1 MRLMFPR
8 SHSTIRYQLTRL
20 VATCVVPV
28 WLAAAFLVF
37 YAYSAKRDHLN
48 STMLEAARAMTM
60 GVDRELASVEAA
72 LRGLATSPAFAAGD
86 FAAIHRQTRE
96 LAAAYP
102 GADIIVAD
110 ATGQQLVNSYRPY
123 GTPLPRR
130 KNAETVARIFQS
142 GKPLVSDL
150 FYGAVTRRPLIGID
164 VPVFRDGR
172 VVYDLA
178 MTFPSDRLA
187 SILTALKLPPEWYGS
202 ILDSRRVV
210 AAKTQSP
217 ERGVGV
223 HVTPALNRA
232 MARAM
237 EGTAEIVNLEGRPVF
252 ATFCRS
258 AMSNWTVAIAVPKA
272 AVMTELYRW
281 TAWAV
286 GGAAVISLVGIIF
299 GLGMARKIAQNIQAL
314 VHPALA
320 IGRGELVPAIDGLSV
335 KETGDVAAALV
346 QASELLQRRAR
357 ERDEAEQLLSR
368 TMELL
373 HQETAGR
380 LRATEELL
388 EKERMFIQQSRQ
400 AAMGEMIGNIAHQ
413 WRQPLNTL
421 GLTIQQLQLSYDLGE
436 FSRELL
442 NHNVASSMEL
452 IQHMSRT
459 IDDFRDY
466 FRPEKEK
473 APFNVRE
480 AIDTTLSLLEGS
492 LLYPH
497 IAIAVVAEDD
507 AVIYGY
513 WNEFAQVFL
522 NILTNA
528 RDVMIEREIANPRV
542 TITIRNA
549 NGATV
554 VTIADNGGGVPEEI
568 MARIFDPYFTTK
580 GPHQGT
586 GVGLFMSRSII
597 EKNMGGE
604 LTVRNTDEGAEFRI
618 EVPGGA
624 PA

>member
-1 MRLMFPR
+1 MFTR

-28 WLAAAFLVF
+28 WLAAGLLVF

-48 STMLEAARAMTM
+48 GTMLETARAMTM

-72 LRGLATSPAFAAGD
+72 LRGLATSPAFSAGD

-96 LAAAYP
+96 LVAAYP

-130 KNAETVARIFQS
+130 QNSETVARIFQS

-187 SILTALKLPPEWYGS
+187 SILTTLKLPPEWYGS
-202 ILDSRRVV
+202 ILDSKLVV
-210 AAKTQSP
+210 ATRTQNP
-217 ERGVGV
+217 ERGVGTR
-223 HVTPALNRA
+223 VTPALNRA

-237 EGTAEIVNLEGRPVF
+237 EGTAEIVNLEGKPAF

-258 AMSNWTVAIAVPKA
+258 AMSNWTVVIAVPKA

-286 GGAAVISLVGIIF
+286 GGATLISLMGIIF
-299 GLGMARKIAQNIQAL
+299 GLGMARRIAQNIQAL
-314 VHPALA
+314 VDPALA
-320 IGRGELVPAIDGLSV
+320 IGRGELVPAIEGLSV

-357 ERDEAEQLLSR
+357 ERDEAEHLLSQ

-373 HQETAGR
+373 HQETAER

-388 EKERMFIQQSRQ
+388 EKERMLIQQSRQ

-442 NHNVASSMEL
+442 SHNVKSSMEL
-452 IQHMSRT
+452 ILHMSRT

-497 IAIAVVAEDD
+497 IDIDIVAEDD

-528 RDVMIEREIANPRV
+528 RDVMMEREIANPRV

-580 GPHQGT
+580 EPHQGT

-604 LTVRNTDEGAEFRI
+604 LTVRNTGSGAEFTI

>member
-1 MRLMFPR
+1 
-8 SHSTIRYQLTRL
+8 
-20 VATCVVPV
+20 
-28 WLAAAFLVF
+28 
-37 YAYSAKRDHLN
+37 
-48 STMLEAARAMTM
+48 MT
-60 GVDRELASVEAA
+60 
-72 LRGLATSPAFAAGD
+72 
-86 FAAIHRQTRE
+86 
-96 LAAAYP
+96 
-102 GADIIVAD
+102 
-110 ATGQQLVNSYRPY
+110 
-123 GTPLPRR
+123 LP
-130 KNAETVARIFQS
+130 
-142 GKPLVSDL
+142 P
-150 FYGAVTRRPLIGID
+150 
-164 VPVFRDGR
+164 
-172 VVYDLA
+172 
-178 MTFPSDRLA
+178 DRLA

-202 ILDSRRVV
+202 ILDSKRVV
-210 AAKTQSP
+210 AARTQNP
-217 ERGVGV
+217 ERGVGA

-232 MARAM
+232 MARALARAM

-272 AVMTELYRW
+272 AVMTELYLW

-286 GGAAVISLVGIIF
+286 GGATLISLMGMIF
-299 GLGMARKIAQNIQAL
+299 GLGMARRIAQNIQAL
-314 VHPALA
+314 VNPALA
-320 IGRGELVPAIDGLSV
+320 IGRGELVPAIGGLSV

-373 HQETAGR
+373 QQETAGR

-442 NHNVASSMEL
+442 NHNVKRSMEL

-497 IAIAVVAEDD
+497 IAIDVVAKDD

-528 RDVMIEREIANPRV
+528 RDVMMEREIANPRV
-542 TITIRNA
+542 TITICNA
-549 NGATV
+549 NGVTA

-604 LTVRNTDEGAEFRI
+604 LTVRNTGSGAEFRI